1 MTSPVPPPPVAKR
14 MRGDTAK
21 WLVPVAIYVV
31 ALGAV
36 GVTSKLALK
45 HLHWQDLVLWL
56 GIGHLGSVI
65 ALTAT
70 GLARPSRSPGTPMT
84 VVTALVACTGLIALY
99 VALASG
105 EASKVVPISAA
116 YPAVTLILSALFL
129 SEKLTLRR
137 GIGVV
142 MVVAGVVMVT
152 MSSS

>member
-1 MTSPVPPPPVAKR
+1 MAAPIPPPPIAKR

-21 WLVPVAIYVV
+21 WLVPVMIYVA

-65 ALTAT
+65 ALTVT
-70 GLARPSRSPGTPMT
+70 GVARPSRSPGTPMT

-99 VALASG
+99 VALSSG